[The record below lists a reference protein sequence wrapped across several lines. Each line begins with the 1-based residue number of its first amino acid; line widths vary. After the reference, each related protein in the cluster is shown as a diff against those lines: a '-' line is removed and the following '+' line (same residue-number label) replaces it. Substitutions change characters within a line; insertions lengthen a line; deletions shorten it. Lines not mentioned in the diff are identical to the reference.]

1 MSLDLSRQK
10 IIQEECPLGGDC
22 DWEPLYR
29 SEFGNFDLSIQTC
42 KTCGFQAQFPR
53 PEPESLYTEEYYTGN
68 QEFTYRDERKTE
80 KFDRYV
86 WFARL
91 KNISKFKSSGNFLDI
106 GCSFGGFLECA
117 KEKGFM
123 PYGVEISPF
132 SAKQAEARGFKIWQG
147 QFLDADIPENFFDVI
162 TLIEVIEHLENPKE
176 VFNKLTKV
184 LKPDGLLLIQTA
196 NFDAWQAMEAGKN
209 YHYYLPGHV
218 YYYSAKILRKIL
230 ARRGFERQI
239 TYLGVDFPLSAKLL
253 KSRGSFSS
261 WKDYLKWFRI
271 SFYHFKSK
279 LSKKGIPLT
288 SSMVHYAIKK

>member
-1 MSLDLSRQK
+1 MDLSSEK
-10 IIQEECPLGGDC
+10 VIQSECPLEGNCKWESLYTSDFGDFNL
-22 DWEPLYR
+22 P
-29 SEFGNFDLSIQTC
+29 IQVC

-68 QEFTYRDERKTE
+68 QNFTYKDERITE

-86 WFARL
+86 WFSRL
-91 KNISKFKSSGNFLDI
+91 KNISKFRSDGNFLDI
-106 GCSFGGFLECA
+106 GCSFGGLLQCA
-117 KEKGFM
+117 KEKGYV
-123 PYGVEISPF
+123 PYGVEISPY
-132 SAKQAEARGFKIWQG
+132 SAKQAETRGFKVWQG

-162 TLIEVIEHLENPKE
+162 TLIEVIEHLENPKK
-176 VFNKLTKV
+176 VFDKLSKV
-184 LKPDGLLLIQTA
+184 LKPGGLLLIQTA
-196 NFDAWQAMEAGKN
+196 NFDAWQAINSGNK

-218 YYYSAKILRKIL
+218 YYYSANLLRKIL

-239 TYLGVDFPLSAKLL
+239 TYLGVDFPLLAKLL

-271 SFYHFKSK
+271 GFYHFKSK
-279 LSKKGIPLT
+279 LSKKGKPLT